1 MKPILIRKVRI
12 LLIKKVLEVVDENLS
27 KTTRDN
33 ILNSELSLIK
43 GIVLEEKRRCVMIS
57 IIEGWYLL
65 LFLSLSLFFH
75 KILHPMDR
83 NNSCC
88 RNLNN
93 GINEKD

>member
-1 MKPILIRKVRI
+1 MIRKVRI

-57 IIEGWYLL
+57 IIEG
-65 LFLSLSLFFH
+65 
-75 KILHPMDR
+75 
-83 NNSCC
+83 
-88 RNLNN
+88 
-93 GINEKD
+93 

>member
-12 LLIKKVLEVVDENLS
+12 LPIKKVLEVVDENLS

-57 IIEGWYLL
+57 IIEG
-65 LFLSLSLFFH
+65 
-75 KILHPMDR
+75 
-83 NNSCC
+83 
-88 RNLNN
+88 
-93 GINEKD
+93 

>member
-57 IIEGWYLL
+57 IIEG
-65 LFLSLSLFFH
+65 
-75 KILHPMDR
+75 
-83 NNSCC
+83 
-88 RNLNN
+88 
-93 GINEKD
+93 